1 VFAEW
6 VFAEWVFAE
15 WVFAEWVF
23 ARCGGDTSIR
33 RNRHRRGPL
42 GLGRVA
48 IALPVTACNY
58 SPTIDLLGS
67 YFPAWMLCAV
77 IGIVAAVI
85 IRQILA
91 GAGIND
97 YIVAPLLTYAA
108 LAVSATLLAWL
119 LWFGH

>member
-1 VFAEW
+1 MSATSGFGRATLTAAGSGRW
-6 VFAEWVFAE
+6 LRAGR
-15 WVFAEWVF
+15 
-23 ARCGGDTSIR
+23 RCRAPLTSW
-33 RNRHRRGPL
+33 
-42 GLGRVA
+42 RVG
-48 IALPVTACNY
+48 IALPVTACSY
-58 SPTIDLLGS
+58 SPTMDLLGS

-91 GAGIND
+91 VAGIND
-97 YIVAPLLTYAA
+97 YVVAPPLTYVA

>member
-1 VFAEW
+1 MSGD
-6 VFAEWVFAE
+6 
-15 WVFAEWVF
+15 
-23 ARCGGDTSIR
+23 GGMSVDQVSGPSNRSSLTAGNAASIR
-33 RNRHRRGPL
+33 CDRQPRGPL
-42 GLGRVA
+42 ALWRIA
-48 IALPVTACNY
+48 IALPVAACSY
-58 SPTIDLLGS
+58 SPTMDLLGS

-91 GAGIND
+91 VAGITD
-97 YIVAPLLTYAA
+97 YVVAPLLTYTG